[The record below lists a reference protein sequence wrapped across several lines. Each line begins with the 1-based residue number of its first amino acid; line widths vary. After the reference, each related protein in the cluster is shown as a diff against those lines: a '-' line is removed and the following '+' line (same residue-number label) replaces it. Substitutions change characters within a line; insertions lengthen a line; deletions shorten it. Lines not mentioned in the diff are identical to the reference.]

1 MIQSLLHSRKFWLTV
16 VAILQTVLLQYFEVA
31 PEIWEAIN
39 TILMFLIGMIAVED
53 AATKLKG

>member
-1 MIQSLLHSRKFWLTV
+1 M